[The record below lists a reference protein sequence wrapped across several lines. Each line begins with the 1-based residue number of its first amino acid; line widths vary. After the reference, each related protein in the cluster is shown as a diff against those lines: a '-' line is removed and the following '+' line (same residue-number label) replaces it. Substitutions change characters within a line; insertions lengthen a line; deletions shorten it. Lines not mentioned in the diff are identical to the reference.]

1 MVQSFSANV
10 KEELFHQPEQ
20 ARHCSIAETAAMLSM
35 CGQLSQADG
44 IRKLEIRTENNAAA
58 RKYFTLLKK
67 TFNISSIMSAGFL
80 PNRKKNRIYVLSV
93 AGTEQISQLLETCR
107 LSAADGV
114 LSLTDELVIQKE
126 CCKRAF
132 LRGAFMAS
140 GSVSDPVKTYHFEIV
155 CASMQK
161 AELLCDILSHFEIAA
176 RVVRRKQH
184 LVVYIKDSTQVMDV
198 LGLIGATDS
207 MMKMQNVQI
216 LKSIRNQA
224 NRSVNC
230 DTANIRKA
238 LRAADRQISDI
249 RLLQEAGVFEDL
261 PESLREIAQLRI
273 TFPEATLSDL
283 GEMLDE
289 PVGKSGVNHRLKK
302 IAKIAEKWKTEDEPP
317 SDITER

>member
-1 MVQSFSANV
+1 MKKISLMLLAAAMTLSVCCCAGTNG
-10 KEELFHQPEQ
+10 KEEK
-20 ARHCSIAETAAMLSM
+20 
-35 CGQLSQADG
+35 DG
-44 IRKLEIRTENNAAA
+44 SDTEDLREA
-58 RKYFTLLKK
+58 K
-67 TFNISSIMSAGFL
+67 
-80 PNRKKNRIYVLSV
+80 
-93 AGTEQISQLLETCR
+93 
-107 LSAADGV
+107 D
-114 LSLTDELVIQKE
+114 QKE
-126 CCKRAF
+126 EKDLPEIHAIAYDESMDTLKDEAGADAF
-132 LRGAFMAS
+132 NHKLDHAESRYYKILDYYNME
-140 GSVSDPVKTYHFEIV
+140 SDETLH
-155 CASMQK
+155 
-161 AELLCDILSHFEIAA
+161 ILSHFEIAA